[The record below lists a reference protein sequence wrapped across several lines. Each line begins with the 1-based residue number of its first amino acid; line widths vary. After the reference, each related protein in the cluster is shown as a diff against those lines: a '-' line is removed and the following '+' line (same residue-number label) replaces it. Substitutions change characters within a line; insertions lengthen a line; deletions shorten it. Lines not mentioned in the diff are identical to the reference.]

1 MQISNVH
8 RKRTEPEEVDGV
20 APVLVKSRFGM
31 GETLTGFQRLPQS
44 ALLLISLVVI
54 LGLWEL
60 GIQVLKVSP
69 WILPAP
75 SQIVVALRQGF
86 ATDPFSRA
94 SFTYHLAITLY
105 EALVGFVIGSL
116 IGLVCGTTI
125 AQSRFAEKLLFPYLV
140 AIQSMPKMAIAP
152 LLLIWFG
159 FGLESKIVLVILVTS
174 FPVLINS
181 IAGFK
186 SVDPERIEL
195 LRSLCA
201 TPSQIFIKVRLPS
214 ALPYIFAGLDIGI
227 VSSLLAAVVAEF
239 VGGQRGM
246 GVYLVQLNLGMD
258 IAGVFAILLIL
269 SLTGIGLHALLIL
282 IQRHFLFWAHET
294 TEEVEQPSSTGMS

>member
-1 MQISNVH
+1 MEST
-8 RKRTEPEEVDGV
+8 KERTKQAEPEFSNDAVIHRVGPKV
-20 APVLVKSRFGM
+20 GAS
-31 GETLTGFQRLPQS
+31 TLFMRIQDLPQS
-44 ALLLISLVVI
+44 ALLFISLVCV
-54 LGLWEL
+54 LLLWEL
-60 GIQVLKVSP
+60 GTKAFKISP

-75 SQIVVALRQGF
+75 SQIAVALWQGF
-86 ATDPFSRA
+86 AANPMSRD
-94 SFTYHLAITLY
+94 SFAYHMVTTLY
-105 EALVGFVIGSL
+105 ESLVGFVIGSL
-116 IGLVCGTTI
+116 IGLVCGTAI

-181 IAGFK
+181 ISGFK
-186 SVDPERIEL
+186 SVDPEQIEL
-195 LRSLCA
+195 MRSLCA
-201 TPSQIFIKVRLPS
+201 TPSQIFMKVRLPS
-214 ALPYIFAGLDIGI
+214 ALPYIFAGLDIAI

-258 IAGVFAILLIL
+258 VAGVFAILLIL

-282 IQRHFLFWAHET
+282 FQRRFLFWAYET
-294 TEEVEQPSSTGMS
+294 VEEVERSSSTG